1 MRNPTSNKDLPPV
14 PSERPPFLITS
25 LSGSATPPDA
35 ETLQK
40 HHIRKSRL
48 QSQTRLDASPDDTPT
63 QSEESASSSN
73 SPDTDVDVRHQP
85 VKQQP
90 EYYQPNWRNEDERGR
105 AARQVDPGR
114 TSRLFGH
121 RQDISDKSTDE
132 KSASTMKRLS
142 TKPEKDEHSPPLTGK
157 DSAYS
162 SVSGASVA
170 SPKGVP
176 PRSASSTSS
185 HPPAQFG
192 LFPSSARSTPK
203 GSISGRFG
211 TMSPASSISLQNVTF
226 AEQISR
232 PETASSNLS
241 DHSAKKVSKRSS
253 FISLKRL
260 FSKKRTDGISSI
272 PE

>member
-25 LSGSATPPDA
+25 LSGSATPLDA

-48 QSQTRLDASPDDTPT
+48 QDQTRLDPSPDDTQT
-63 QSEESASSSN
+63 QSEGSASSSN
-73 SPDTDVDVRHQP
+73 SPDTDVDVRQQP
-85 VKQQP
+85 VKPQP
-90 EYYQPNWRNEDERGR
+90 KNYQPDWHSEEERGR
-105 AARQVDPGR
+105 AAQQVDSGR

-121 RQDISDKSTDE
+121 RRNISDKSTE
-132 KSASTMKRLS
+132 GKPASTSKRLS
-142 TKPEKDEHSPPLTGK
+142 TQPEKDEHSPPLTGK

-170 SPKGVP
+170 SPKGAP
-176 PRSASSTSS
+176 PRSASSASS
-185 HPPAQFG
+185 QPQAQFG

-203 GSISGRFG
+203 DSISGRFG

-226 AEQISR
+226 AEQTSR
-232 PETASSNLS
+232 PETASSSFS
-241 DHSAKKVSKRSS
+241 DHSTKKISKRSS

-260 FSKKRTDGISSI
+260 FTKKRTDDISSI